1 MHRRAGMAGYSEQD
15 QPIAQSTAP
24 DLAEAR
30 ANVIGALAKMERGER
45 NALDALRDVLCGFVT
60 ALKSE
65 GATRDQAIDAVRRLI
80 SEPATSEGAFRL
92 LPPAREALI
101 ELSMHWCAEEFG
113 RA

>member
-1 MHRRAGMAGYSEQD
+1 MPGVSD
-15 QPIAQSTAP
+15 QHPPVAQSTAP

-30 ANVIGALAKMERGER
+30 ASVIDALGKMERGER
-45 NALDALRDVLCGFVT
+45 NALDSLRDVLCSFVT
-60 ALKSE
+60 ALKAE
-65 GATRDQAIDAVRRLI
+65 GATRDQAVEAVRRLI

-101 ELSMHWCAEEFG
+101 ELSVHWCAEEFG